1 MENRSDKA
9 FFEQLCEKY
18 YTRIFRYCMV
28 RLNDVSAAED
38 LTQDVFAVAWQNRRK
53 LRRHENP
60 PGFLYLTAQN
70 LSLAYL
76 RRKKKMPLPLSDSY
90 DAASPE
96 GDAFDALAREAD
108 AEIDE
113 TLYVKPVLAALSPE
127 EYGLYKAYYLDHRLL
142 REIAK
147 ERKISEAA
155 LRMRLTRL
163 RRKVKKTVSEKH
175 LELW

>member
-9 FFEQLCEKY
+9 FFEELCEKY

-38 LTQDVFAVAWQNRRK
+38 LTQDVFAVAWQNRKK

-76 RRKKKMPLPLSDSY
+76 RRKKKMPLPLSESY

-96 GDAFDALAREAD
+96 GDAFDVLTRKAD

-113 TLYVKPVLAALSPE
+113 TLYVEPVLASLSPE
-127 EYGLYKAYYLDHRLL
+127 ESALYRDRYREHREL
-142 REIAK
+142 K
-147 ERKISEAA
+147 EMAAERNISRSA

-175 LELW
+175 LE

>member
-28 RLNDVSAAED
+28 RLNDVAAAED

-76 RRKKKMPLPLSDSY
+76 RRKKKMPLPLSESY

-96 GDAFDALAREAD
+96 GDAFDVLTRTAD
-108 AEIDE
+108 AKIDE
-113 TLYVKPVLAALSPE
+113 TLYVEPVLASLSSEESALYRDRYREHRELKEMAAERNISP
-127 EYGLYKAYYLDHRLL
+127 
-142 REIAK
+142 
-147 ERKISEAA
+147 AA

-175 LELW
+175 LE